1 MLTLLKY
8 LIEIRFRKYISKG
21 DYTAM
26 SLIIGLYIGTAV
38 LAYFNYE
45 VVRGLFYFVFLDVIL
60 YHLSRTDIELLKV
73 YKHYRIVLWFEYLL
87 YSFPFLVVLIA
98 NREYV
103 GMGSVVVLYYLLSF
117 IPKKQSTVVKYPFSL
132 VDPFWRISFRK
143 FKLLWILPLVILFSI
158 MGVNHSNE
166 NLVIGSFVL
175 AGILTMIPTFERE
188 RETEIMTSVL
198 SGREYME
205 EQVKGQMFNS
215 LLVIMPVL
223 LLVLAMSFDWN
234 YVFWGVLVLILPM
247 CNTILKYRFYRSEL
261 KHQLFIAS
269 CLIGIGLP
277 LLAMPFLYKRAIRQL
292 NQIKNVES
300 KY

>member
-8 LIEIRFRKYISKG
+8 LLDIRFRKYVSKG
-21 DYTAM
+21 DYIAM
-26 SLIIGLYIGTAV
+26 TLICGLYIGTAV
-38 LAYFNYE
+38 LAYFNYAI
-45 VVRGLFYFVFLDVIL
+45 VKGIFYFVFLDAIL
-60 YHLSRTDIELLKV
+60 YHMSRTDIELLKV

-98 NREYV
+98 NQEYI
-103 GMGSVVVLYYLLSF
+103 GLGSVVVLYYLLSF

-143 FKLLWILPLVILFSI
+143 FKLLWILPIVILFSV

-166 NLVIGSFVL
+166 NLVIGSFIL

-198 SGREYME
+198 SGGEYLE
-205 EQVKGQMFNS
+205 QQVKVQMFNS
-215 LLVIMPVL
+215 LLVIIPVL
-223 LLVLAMSFDWN
+223 LLVLVLSFDWN
-234 YVFWGVLVLILPM
+234 YVFWGVLVLVLPM
-247 CNTILKYRFYRSEL
+247 CNTVLKYRFYKSEL

-269 CLIGIGLP
+269 CFIGIGLP

>member
-1 MLTLLKY
+1 MLVLVGY
-8 LIEIRFRKYISKG
+8 LVNIRFRKYVSKG
-21 DYTAM
+21 DYIAM
-26 SLIIGLYIGTAV
+26 TLICGLYIGTAV
-38 LAYFNYE
+38 LAYFNYAI
-45 VVRGLFYFVFLDVIL
+45 VKGLFYFVFLDVIL

-87 YSFPFLVVLIA
+87 YSFPFLVVLIV
-98 NREYV
+98 NQEYV

-143 FKLLWILPLVILFSI
+143 FKLLWILPIVILFSV

-166 NLVIGSFVL
+166 NLVIGSFIL

-223 LLVLAMSFDWN
+223 LLVLVLSFDWN
-234 YVFWGVLVLILPM
+234 YVFWGVLVLVLPM
-247 CNTILKYRFYRSEL
+247 CNTVLKYRFYKSEL
-261 KHQLFIAS
+261 KTSIVYS
-269 CLIGIGLP
+269 K
-277 LLAMPFLYKRAIRQL
+277 LLYRNWFAI
-292 NQIKNVES
+292 ISDAFFV
-300 KY
+300 

>member
-1 MLTLLKY
+1 MLVLVGY
-8 LIEIRFRKYISKG
+8 LVNIRFRKYVSKG
-21 DYTAM
+21 DYVAM
-26 SLIIGLYIGTAV
+26 TLICGLYISTAV
-38 LAYFNYE
+38 LAYFNYAI
-45 VVRGLFYFVFLDVIL
+45 VKGMFYFVFLDVIL
-60 YHLSRTDIELLKV
+60 YHSSRTDIELLKV

-158 MGVNHSNE
+158 MGVRYSNE

>member
-8 LIEIRFRKYISKG
+8 LIEIRFRKYVSKG
-21 DYTAM
+21 DYVAM
-26 SLIIGLYIGTAV
+26 MLICGLYIGTAV
-38 LAYFNYE
+38 LAYFNYAI
-45 VVRGLFYFVFLDVIL
+45 VKGIFYFVFLDVIL
-60 YHLSRTDIELLKV
+60 YHMSRTDIELLKV

-87 YSFPFLVVLIA
+87 YSLPFLVVLIA
-98 NREYV
+98 NQEYV
-103 GMGSVVVLYYLLSF
+103 GSGSVVMLYYLLSF

-158 MGVNHSNE
+158 MGVKHSNE
-166 NLVIGSFVL
+166 NLVIGSFIL

-215 LLVIMPVL
+215 LLVIMPIL

-234 YVFWGVLVLILPM
+234 YVFWGVLVLVLPM

>member
-8 LIEIRFRKYISKG
+8 LLDIRFRKYVSKG
-21 DYTAM
+21 DYIAM
-26 SLIIGLYIGTAV
+26 TLICGLYIGTAV
-38 LAYFNYE
+38 LAYFNYAI
-45 VVRGLFYFVFLDVIL
+45 VKGMFYFVFLDAIL
-60 YHLSRTDIELLKV
+60 YHMSRTDIELLKV

-98 NREYV
+98 NQEYI
-103 GMGSVVVLYYLLSF
+103 GLGSVVVLYYLLSF

-158 MGVNHSNE
+158 MGVRYSNE

>member
-8 LIEIRFRKYISKG
+8 LLEIRFRKYVSKG
-21 DYTAM
+21 DYIAM
-26 SLIIGLYIGTAV
+26 MLICGLYIGTAV
-38 LAYFNYE
+38 LAYFNYAI
-45 VVRGLFYFVFLDVIL
+45 VKGIFYFVFLDAIL
-60 YHLSRTDIELLKV
+60 YHMSRTDIELLKV
-73 YKHYRIVLWFEYLL
+73 YKHYRILLWFEYLL
-87 YSFPFLVVLIA
+87 YSFPFLVVLIV
-98 NREYV
+98 NQEYI
-103 GMGSVVVLYYLLSF
+103 GLGSIVVLYYLLSF

-143 FKLLWILPLVILFSI
+143 FKLLWILPIVILFSV
-158 MGVNHSNE
+158 MGVKHSNE
-166 NLVIGSFVL
+166 NLVIGSFIL

-198 SGREYME
+198 SGGEYLE
-205 EQVKGQMFNS
+205 QQVKVQMFNS
-215 LLVIMPVL
+215 LLVIIPGL
-223 LLVLAMSFDWN
+223 LLVLVLSFDWN
-234 YVFWGVLVLILPM
+234 YVFWGVLVLVLPM
-247 CNTILKYRFYRSEL
+247 CNTVLKYRFYKSEL

-269 CLIGIGLP
+269 CFIGIGLP

>member
-143 FKLLWILPLVILFSI
+143 FKLLWILSLVILFSI
-158 MGVNHSNE
+158 MGVRYSNE

>member
-8 LIEIRFRKYISKG
+8 LLDIRFRKYVSKG
-21 DYTAM
+21 DYIAM
-26 SLIIGLYIGTAV
+26 MLICGLYIGTAV
-38 LAYFNYE
+38 LAYFNYAI
-45 VVRGLFYFVFLDVIL
+45 VKGIFYFVFLDAIL
-60 YHLSRTDIELLKV
+60 YHMSRTDIELLKV
-73 YKHYRIVLWFEYLL
+73 YKHYRILLWFEYLL
-87 YSFPFLVVLIA
+87 YSFPFLVVLIV
-98 NREYV
+98 NQEYIV
-103 GMGSVVVLYYLLSF
+103 LGSVVVLYYLLSF

-143 FKLLWILPLVILFSI
+143 FKLLWILPIVILFSV
-158 MGVNHSNE
+158 MGVKHSNE
-166 NLVIGSFVL
+166 NLVIGSFIL

-198 SGREYME
+198 SGGEYLE
-205 EQVKGQMFNS
+205 QQVKVQIFNS

-223 LLVLAMSFDWN
+223 LLVLVLSFDWN
-234 YVFWGVLVLILPM
+234 YVFWGVLVLVLPM
-247 CNTILKYRFYRSEL
+247 CNAVLKYSFYKSEL

-269 CLIGIGLP
+269 CFIGIGLP

>member
-98 NREYV
+98 NQEYV

-234 YVFWGVLVLILPM
+234 YVFWGVLVLVLPM
-247 CNTILKYRFYRSEL
+247 CNTVLKYSFYKSEL

>member
-8 LIEIRFRKYISKG
+8 LIEIRFRKYVSKG
-21 DYTAM
+21 DYVAM
-26 SLIIGLYIGTAV
+26 MLICGLYIGTAV
-38 LAYFNYE
+38 LAYFNYAI
-45 VVRGLFYFVFLDVIL
+45 VKGIFYFVFLDAIL
-60 YHLSRTDIELLKV
+60 YHMSRIDIELLKV
-73 YKHYRIVLWFEYLL
+73 YKHYRILLWFEYLL
-87 YSFPFLVVLIA
+87 YSFPFLVVLIV
-98 NREYV
+98 NQEYI
-103 GMGSVVVLYYLLSF
+103 GLGSVVVLYYLLSF

-143 FKLLWILPLVILFSI
+143 FKLLWILPIVILFSV
-158 MGVNHSNE
+158 MGVKHSNE
-166 NLVIGSFVL
+166 NLVIGSLIL

-198 SGREYME
+198 NGGEYLE
-205 EQVKGQMFNS
+205 QQVKVQMFNS

-223 LLVLAMSFDWN
+223 LLVLVLSFDWN
-234 YVFWGVLVLILPM
+234 YVFWGVLVLVLPM
-247 CNTILKYRFYRSEL
+247 CNAVLKYRFYKSEL

-269 CLIGIGLP
+269 CFIGIGLP
-277 LLAMPFLYKRAIRQL
+277 LIAMPFLYKRAIRQL

>member
-8 LIEIRFRKYISKG
+8 LIEIRFRKYVSKG
-21 DYTAM
+21 DYVAM
-26 SLIIGLYIGTAV
+26 MLICGLYIGTAV
-38 LAYFNYE
+38 LAYFNYAI
-45 VVRGLFYFVFLDVIL
+45 VKGIFYFVFLDAIL

-158 MGVNHSNE
+158 MGVRHSNE
-166 NLVIGSFVL
+166 NLVIGSFIL

-215 LLVIMPVL
+215 LLVIMPIL

>member
-60 YHLSRTDIELLKV
+60 YHMSRTDIELLKV

-98 NREYV
+98 NQEYV

-158 MGVNHSNE
+158 MGVRHSNE
-166 NLVIGSFVL
+166 NLVIGSFIL

-215 LLVIMPVL
+215 LLVIMPIL
-223 LLVLAMSFDWN
+223 LLVLALSFDWN

-247 CNTILKYRFYRSEL
+247 CNTVLKYSFYKSEL

-269 CLIGIGLP
+269 CFIGIGLP

>member
-1 MLTLLKY
+1 MKY
-8 LIEIRFRKYISKG
+8 LLDIRFRKYVSKG
-21 DYTAM
+21 DYIAM
-26 SLIIGLYIGTAV
+26 MLICGLYIGTAV
-38 LAYFNYE
+38 LAYFNYAIAK
-45 VVRGLFYFVFLDVIL
+45 GIFYFVFLDVIL

-87 YSFPFLVVLIA
+87 YSFSFLVVLIV
-98 NREYV
+98 NQEYI
-103 GMGSVVVLYYLLSF
+103 GLGSVVVLYYLLSF

-143 FKLLWILPLVILFSI
+143 FKLLWILPIVILFSV

-166 NLVIGSFVL
+166 NLVIGSFIL

-223 LLVLAMSFDWN
+223 LLVLVLSFDWN
-234 YVFWGVLVLILPM
+234 YVFWGVLVLVLPM
-247 CNTILKYRFYRSEL
+247 CNTVLKYRFYKSEL
-261 KHQLFIAS
+261 KTSIVYS
-269 CLIGIGLP
+269 K
-277 LLAMPFLYKRAIRQL
+277 LLYRNWFAI
-292 NQIKNVES
+292 ISDAFFV
-300 KY
+300 

>member
-1 MLTLLKY
+1 V
-8 LIEIRFRKYISKG
+8 SKG
-21 DYTAM
+21 DYIAM
-26 SLIIGLYIGTAV
+26 TLICGLYIGTAV
-38 LAYFNYE
+38 LAYFNYAI
-45 VVRGLFYFVFLDVIL
+45 VKGIFYFVFLDAIL
-60 YHLSRTDIELLKV
+60 YHMSRTDIELLKV

-98 NREYV
+98 NQEYI
-103 GMGSVVVLYYLLSF
+103 GLGSVVVLYYLLSF

-143 FKLLWILPLVILFSI
+143 FKLLWILPIVILFSV

-166 NLVIGSFVL
+166 NLVIGSFIL

-198 SGREYME
+198 SGGEYLE
-205 EQVKGQMFNS
+205 QQVKVQMFNS
-215 LLVIMPVL
+215 LLVIIPVL
-223 LLVLAMSFDWN
+223 LLVLVLSFDWN
-234 YVFWGVLVLILPM
+234 YVFWGVLVLVLPM
-247 CNTILKYRFYRSEL
+247 CNTVLKYRFYKSEL

-269 CLIGIGLP
+269 CFIGIGLP

>member
-1 MLTLLKY
+1 MKY
-8 LIEIRFRKYISKG
+8 LLDIRFRKYVSKG
-21 DYTAM
+21 DYIAM
-26 SLIIGLYIGTAV
+26 TLICGLYIGTAV
-38 LAYFNYE
+38 LAYFNYAI
-45 VVRGLFYFVFLDVIL
+45 VKGIFYFVFLDAIL
-60 YHLSRTDIELLKV
+60 YHMSRTDIELLKV

-98 NREYV
+98 NQEYI
-103 GMGSVVVLYYLLSF
+103 GLGSVVVLYYLLSF

-143 FKLLWILPLVILFSI
+143 FKLLWILPIVILFSV

-166 NLVIGSFVL
+166 NLVIGSFIL

-198 SGREYME
+198 SGGEYLE
-205 EQVKGQMFNS
+205 QQVKVQMFNS
-215 LLVIMPVL
+215 LLVIIPVL
-223 LLVLAMSFDWN
+223 LLVLVLSFDWN
-234 YVFWGVLVLILPM
+234 YVFWGVLVLVLPM
-247 CNTILKYRFYRSEL
+247 CNTVLKYRFYKSEL

-269 CLIGIGLP
+269 CFIGIGLP

>member
-26 SLIIGLYIGTAV
+26 LLIIGLYIGTAV

-158 MGVNHSNE
+158 MGVDHSNE

-188 RETEIMTSVL
+188 RETEVMTSVL

>member
-8 LIEIRFRKYISKG
+8 LLDIRFRKYVSKG
-21 DYTAM
+21 DYIAM
-26 SLIIGLYIGTAV
+26 TLICGLYIGTAV
-38 LAYFNYE
+38 LAYFNYAI
-45 VVRGLFYFVFLDVIL
+45 VKGIFYFVFLDVIL
-60 YHLSRTDIELLKV
+60 YHMSRTDIELLKV
-73 YKHYRIVLWFEYLL
+73 YKYYRIVLWFEYLL
-87 YSFPFLVVLIA
+87 YSFPFLVVLIV
-98 NREYV
+98 NQEYI
-103 GMGSVVVLYYLLSF
+103 GLGSVVVLYYLLSF